1 MTNRQPG
8 RKLYDGE
15 GKSKKYCL
23 YRSLCSGVGGE
34 GREVKGREG
43 GNEEGGK
50 GMEGEE
56 GRGRGG

>member
-43 GNEEGGK
+43 GYEEGGK

-56 GRGRGG
+56 GRE